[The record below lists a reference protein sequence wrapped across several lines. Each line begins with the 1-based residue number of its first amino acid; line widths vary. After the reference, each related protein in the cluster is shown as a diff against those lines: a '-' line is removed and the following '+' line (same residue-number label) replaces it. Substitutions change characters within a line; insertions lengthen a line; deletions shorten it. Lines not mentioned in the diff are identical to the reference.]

1 MADKTFNQDH
11 TSTLQFDLIKNR
23 VSDSKIL
30 TLDLELLH
38 NPSERV
44 LLDIKNWLF
53 QEIIL
58 KEKEFRHSIKQHD
71 WSQYKNK
78 SVAVICSADAIVP
91 TWAYMLVAIALQPYA
106 HKQIVGSLE
115 ELDTQLYLD
124 KLNQL
129 DWHIYNQARV
139 VIKGCSKIEVPTA
152 IYAEVSSR
160 LFPIASSIMFG
171 EPCSTVPL
179 YKRRATS

>member
-1 MADKTFNQDH
+1 MMDTTFNQDQNDAP
-11 TSTLQFDLIKNR
+11 QFNLIKNR

-44 LLDIKNWLF
+44 LLDIKGWLF

-58 KEKEFRHSIKQHD
+58 KEKEFRHSIKLHD

-78 SVAVICSADAIVP
+78 SIAVTCLADAIVP

-115 ELDTQLYLD
+115 QLETQLYLD

-129 DWHIYNQARV
+129 DWQMYNQARV

-152 IYAEVSSR
+152 VYTEVTSR
-160 LFPIASSIMFG
+160 LLPIAASIMFG

-179 YKRRATS
+179 YKRRAS